1 MTFKYTLVSKWITRP
16 FEKKIDSMLSK
27 IKHFFLR
34 MLYLKAFYSLFVELS
49 QSVFIELLFKMP
61 HIVLNIKLISNMF
74 HTLKHLMYNIL
85 EWNHENDQPAAGS
98 DSAKPCTFGEIWLAN
113 SGDWVFL
120 GVGGF
125 RCKLRSWT
133 LLLVLQWGIQ
143 KWIEFKWS
151 NTKPFQT
158 QKYKKWHK
166 RCARWSNFANKDNL
180 YHSLLITLPFANL
193 NDLEFKD
200 SHSKISHGYIN
211 RININLI
218 TFAPSDKT
226 YCFEEYDSRPG
237 R

>member
-1 MTFKYTLVSKWITRP
+1 MMKVMKTY
-16 FEKKIDSMLSK
+16 
-27 IKHFFLR
+27 
-34 MLYLKAFYSLFVELS
+34 
-49 QSVFIELLFKMP
+49 
-61 HIVLNIKLISNMF
+61 
-74 HTLKHLMYNIL
+74 
-85 EWNHENDQPAAGS
+85 HENDQPAAGS

-120 GVGGF
+120 GVRGF

-133 LLLVLQWGIQ
+133 LLLVLQGGSRSGSSSIDH
-143 KWIEFKWS
+143 IWS
-151 NTKPFQT
+151 LFRHKNIKN
-158 QKYKKWHK
+158 WHK

-193 NDLEFKD
+193 NGLEFKD

-211 RININLI
+211 RINVNLV

>member
-1 MTFKYTLVSKWITRP
+1 MTFKYTLVSRWITRP

-74 HTLKHLMYNIL
+74 HTLKHYTGVTLKDRWRHTMRVMMMMMMMMMTMIKVIKTY
-85 EWNHENDQPAAGS
+85 HENDQPAAGS

-133 LLLVLQWGIQ
+133 LLLVLHGGSRIGLSSNNQI
-143 KWIEFKWS
+143 WS
-151 NTKPFQT
+151 LFRHKYVKNDTKDVPDEANSAPNQRLHPPPPRIS
-158 QKYKKWHK
+158 KHK
-166 RCARWSNFANKDNL
+166 GHFL
-180 YHSLLITLPFANL
+180 
-193 NDLEFKD
+193 
-200 SHSKISHGYIN
+200 
-211 RININLI
+211 
-218 TFAPSDKT
+218 
-226 YCFEEYDSRPG
+226 
-237 R
+237 